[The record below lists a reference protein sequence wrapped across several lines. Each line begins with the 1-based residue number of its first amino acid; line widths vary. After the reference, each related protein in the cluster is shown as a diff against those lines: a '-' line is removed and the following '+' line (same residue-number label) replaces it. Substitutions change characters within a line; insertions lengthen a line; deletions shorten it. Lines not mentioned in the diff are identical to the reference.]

1 MMSFTFSN
9 SVFASSRARAY
20 LHHLFFER
28 CCFIWKKHGT
38 FSRKGGTFSKKTREI
53 FEKTRDIFEKT
64 RDFFLENNVVFGLAE
79 RVGLNVR
86 VGYEMQDATLYFYDI
101 YYSTFIGGISLKLAL
116 DF

>member
-1 MMSFTFSN
+1 MEET
-9 SVFASSRARAY
+9 RDI
-20 LHHLFFER
+20 FE
-28 CCFIWKKHGT
+28 
-38 FSRKGGTFSKKTREI
+38 KTWDI

-79 RVGLNVR
+79 RVRLNVG

-101 YYSTFIGGISLKLAL
+101 YYSTFIDGISLNLAL

>member
-1 MMSFTFSN
+1 MLLF
-9 SVFASSRARAY
+9 
-20 LHHLFFER
+20 HLEET
-28 CCFIWKKHGT
+28 WD
-38 FSRKGGTFSKKTREI
+38 I

-79 RVGLNVR
+79 RVRLNVG

-101 YYSTFIGGISLKLAL
+101 YYSTFIGGVSLKLTL